1 MVRGLRTR
9 ESGYGNF
16 CGHLGPLNSH
26 TRFVWIA
33 FTEGHLNDV
42 IVFIVGLVV
51 STLVV
56 FGIFSRVVLEM
67 HDAKNQGV
75 PEVKYED
82 QPSSS

>member
-1 MVRGLRTR
+1 MVRDFRFG
-9 ESGYGNF
+9 ESRYSNI

-33 FTEGHLNDV
+33 FTEGHLSDV

-67 HDAKNQGV
+67 HDAKNHGV
-75 PEVKYED
+75 PGVEYEEK
-82 QPSSS
+82 PSAS